1 MIQRVQSMLGVS
13 KENTLVAGDGANDV
27 SMFPFASK
35 RVAFCA
41 RDILKK
47 EANIII
53 DTKDL
58 TQILEHI

>member
-1 MIQRVQSMLGVS
+1 
-13 KENTLVAGDGANDV
+13 
-27 SMFPFASK
+27 MFEYAQT

-53 DTKDL
+53 EEKDL
-58 TQILEHI
+58 RLILKEI